1 MHALTVIRTYLKLG
15 VLNVLQYRANFFFEV
30 LSVGLYLTTALVS
43 LAVIFGQTSTL
54 RGWTRDQLVALIG
67 IQILIGGFNGLV
79 IRPSMQQLMENIRLG
94 TLDFML
100 TKPADSQLLA
110 SVQRVEIG
118 ALVEVLVGFGVML
131 AALARLGAE
140 IGFDE
145 ALLFVAMLLAG
156 ATVVY
161 CFMLTLSTIAFW
173 FVRVDNI
180 LVIFQAT
187 FTEAGRWPI
196 TIYPGWLRA
205 TLTFLIP
212 IAFAVTV
219 PAESLTGR
227 LSAVTALGTLAL
239 AVGFVAFSRWF
250 WRLGLRHY
258 TGASA

>member
-15 VLNVLQYRANFFFEV
+15 MLNVLQYRVNFLFDI
-30 LSVGLYLTTALVS
+30 LSVTLYLTSSLVS
-43 LAVIFGQTSTL
+43 LAVIFGQTETL
-54 RGWTRDQLVALIG
+54 QGWTRDQLIALVG

-118 ALVEVLVGFGVML
+118 AIAEVIVGL
-131 AALARLGAE
+131 AVILIALARLGTE
-140 IGFDE
+140 IGVGG
-145 ALLFVAMLLAG
+145 ALLFVLMLLAG
-156 ATVVY
+156 ATIVY
-161 CFMLTLSTIAFW
+161 CFLLALSTIAFW

-180 LVIFQAT
+180 IVIFQAA

-212 IAFAVTV
+212 IAFAITV

-227 LSAVTALGTLAL
+227 LTAVTVLGTLAL
-239 AVGFVAFSRWF
+239 ALAFVAGSRWF
-250 WRLGLRHY
+250 WRLGLSRY